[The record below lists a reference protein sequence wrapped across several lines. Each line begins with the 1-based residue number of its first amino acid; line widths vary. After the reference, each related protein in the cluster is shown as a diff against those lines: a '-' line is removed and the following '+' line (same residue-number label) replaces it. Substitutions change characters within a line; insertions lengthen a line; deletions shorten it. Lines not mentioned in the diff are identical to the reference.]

1 MNDDFNTAQAIA
13 ALFEHLKKLKKDI
26 QGYHYPSD
34 FDALQKWLQQA
45 FENILG
51 LPLSSEA
58 SIQQDSSELTKELI
72 DILLDLRSKARLQK
86 DFQLSDTIR
95 DRLHELGVVLEDSHQ
110 GTRYTL
116 PK

>member
-1 MNDDFNTAQAIA
+1 M
-13 ALFEHLKKLKKDI
+13 L
-26 QGYHYPSD
+26 
-34 FDALQKWLQQA
+34 
-45 FENILG
+45 
-51 LPLSSEA
+51 
-58 SIQQDSSELTKELI
+58 
-72 DILLDLRSKARLQK
+72 KARLQK